1 MGKKR
6 RLNKF
11 ISKWIKSDLPE
22 ERSTVLLL
30 GVTRIPTSPVPLRR
44 PCSLPTSA
52 ATNVNGDHYFGGE
65 VGVSRQSH
73 RSSVSDSKNIVLVRR
88 NSSLKKSGGGGGI
101 GSGGRKFQVP
111 AINIHHV
118 DIIRSQVSFPAKGC
132 SEYSYR
138 RSSPHNS
145 QTGEDFK
152 TPKASPAS
160 RCIAVNAMS
169 TTAPNDVMEKSVD
182 SIGTCSLDVE
192 ASIDLSDWSEAS
204 SADTLRSA
212 SVVTPSPEPHLPSY
226 LSLACT
232 VNGYSTTTHY
242 DPLRLASRSRD
253 VSPHRIDTDNQS
265 VPKITTFSIQNN
277 LLSPPN
283 IVPLPTHKMENA
295 LTQHRNEF
303 YSSLKT
309 STYMSK
315 QSYSSGIFSSIT
327 QSKDT
332 TDSCLENG
340 HHNIQNKCVSFESTN
355 MSATNGQRKCIS
367 ETAMKQEYS
376 NGTETKSFIQQRV
389 ERLYGPGALAQGFF
403 ITKPQK
409 SRLSESDSKTHT
421 PVSDKHSKSM
431 NDNLLEDD
439 LEYGMK
445 QSTSSPT
452 LPVLRHLRP
461 EFRAQLPM
469 ISSRRGQQ
477 LEITT
482 IQKSITIPKLK
493 DDIKVNG
500 HSKANEAETICEVK
514 EDVNGTCNDKTVL
527 VEKDGHYFLKIL
539 EDQTKRLLE
548 LAARVE
554 SDMSSPDLSE
564 EVIGKLRSA
573 SGKARLLVTQKMQQF
588 KGLCTN
594 NINRTAGEAYP
605 TTNEDLQGFWDMVM
619 LQVDQ
624 VDAIFKE
631 IDVLRNNNWKEP
643 ANIEIKSPQNGT
655 GKPKKTAPRIRPS
668 SAVNEEA
675 RKQREIERKRMIEE
689 RRKAMKAAQQSKPTI
704 EIFVPEAT
712 S

>member
-1 MGKKR
+1 MGNRR

-30 GVTRIPTSPVPLRR
+30 GVTRIPTSPLPHRR
-44 PCSLPTSA
+44 PCSLPASTA
-52 ATNVNGDHYFGGE
+52 PNVNGSGGA
-65 VGVSRQSH
+65 SRQSH
-73 RSSVSDSKNIVLVRR
+73 SKKIAPVRR
-88 NSSLKKSGGGGGI
+88 NSSLKKSGGGVGVGI
-101 GSGGRKFQVP
+101 SSGGRKIQVP
-111 AINIHHV
+111 SIDVHRA
-118 DIIRSQVSFPAKGC
+118 DIIRSQVSVPAEAC
-132 SEYSYR
+132 TENSYR
-138 RSSPHNS
+138 RSSFNS
-145 QTGEDFK
+145 QTVEDTE
-152 TPKASPAS
+152 TPKASPVS
-160 RCIAVNAMS
+160 RCAAVNLTSAP
-169 TTAPNDVMEKSVD
+169 TPNDVMEKSID
-182 SIGTCSLDVE
+182 SIGTCSLDAE
-192 ASIDLSDWSEAS
+192 ASVDLSDWSEAS

-253 VSPHRIDTDNQS
+253 VSPHRIDTDHQS
-265 VPKITTFSIQNN
+265 VQKVSTFSIQNN

-283 IVPLPTHKMENA
+283 IVPLPTLKMENA

-340 HHNIQNKCVSFESTN
+340 HQTIQNKCVSFESTS
-355 MSATNGQRKCIS
+355 MTDTGGQRKCVS
-367 ETAMKQEYS
+367 ETSMKQEYS
-376 NGTETKSFIQQRV
+376 NGSETKSFIQQRV

-409 SRLSESDSKTHT
+409 SRLNESDSKTHA
-421 PVSDKHSKSM
+421 PVGDKHSKSM
-431 NDNLLEDD
+431 NDNLLEEDD
-439 LEYGMK
+439 DVEYGMK

-469 ISSRRGQQ
+469 ISPRRGQQ

-482 IQKSITIPKLK
+482 IQKSITVPKL
-493 DDIKVNG
+493 INVVKVNG
-500 HSKANEAETICEVK
+500 HSKANEAETISDVK
-514 EDVNGTCNDKTVL
+514 EDVNGTCNDKSVI

-573 SGKARLLVTQKMQQF
+573 SGKARLLVSQKMQQF

-594 NINRTAGEAYP
+594 NINRTAGEAFP

-643 ANIEIKSPQNGT
+643 AKIEVKNTQNGT
-655 GKPKKTAPRIRPS
+655 AKPKKAVTRIRPS
-668 SAVNEEA
+668 SAANEEA

-689 RRKAMKAAQQSKPTI
+689 KRKAMKTAQQSKPTI
-704 EIFVPEAT
+704 EIFVPEA
-712 S
+712 SS